1 MAHVSKTYTS
11 RTQRGLKPLTSVSK
25 KIKKANRREKDMF
38 KSISASSEYKRENL
52 KDRKLVKK
60 WRIEEIMTNIAEGI
74 YRQYQGKINWAKI
87 VQSLK
92 TDHPIDDKIPEK
104 NRDLVL
110 SYKGN
115 RQIKIRTSEIEKYS
129 KYLIEK

>member
-1 MAHVSKTYTS
+1 
-11 RTQRGLKPLTSVSK
+11 
-25 KIKKANRREKDMF
+25 
-38 KSISASSEYKRENL
+38 
-52 KDRKLVKK
+52 
-60 WRIEEIMTNIAEGI
+60 MTNIAEGI
-74 YRQYQGKINWAKI
+74 YRQYQGKIDWAKI

-115 RQIKIRTSEIEKYS
+115 RQIKIRTNEIEKYS